1 MVYIYLVNTCPL
13 TASTATRI
21 VVIPD
26 RSIPLVHTNRDKAHP
41 FHNLNKTRYLAFQCS
56 QFITRI
62 TKQD

>member
-41 FHNLNKTRYLAFQCS
+41 FHNLDKIPSFSVFSVYHQNH
-56 QFITRI
+56 
-62 TKQD
+62 